1 MKPEVS
7 VIIAAYN
14 TEAYIAQAIESVLA
28 QSLNNIEVIV
38 VDDASTD
45 STAEVA
51 RSFTDKRLKVLVN
64 KRNLGVSGARN
75 HAFREAQGKWVAV
88 LDSDDWYAPE
98 RLEKLLQTAE
108 ANKVDMIVD
117 DLHLVRDGETQPWST
132 LIRESGQSIDKVMV
146 IDPVY
151 FVETDK
157 YAQQGLHLG
166 ISKPIFRRD
175 YLVQN
180 TITYDEQLNV
190 AEDFWLNMEC
200 LVRGA
205 VFLLVPQPYYFYRSR
220 SGSLVYSKRVERLEK
235 DCKKIID
242 FIAAHDIKVKNPQLA
257 SALYENLNIFKGY
270 LSYYRVVEPIKAKQ
284 WSEAL
289 IQSAKNSGFW
299 MYLLKRIPGIIN
311 RRIEYYVLGNKNAY
325 NRIFSSKKFRKT
337 M

>member
-14 TEAYIAQAIESVLA
+14 TEAYIAQAIESVLG

-38 VDDASTD
+38 VDDASSD

-64 KRNLGVSGARN
+64 KQNLGVSGARN
-75 HAFREAQGKWVAV
+75 RALREAQGKWVAV

-98 RLEKLLQTAE
+98 RLEKLLQIAE
-108 ANKVDMIVD
+108 ANKADMIAD
-117 DLHLVRDGETQPWST
+117 DLHLIRDGETQPWST
-132 LIRESGQSIDKVMV
+132 LIRESGESIDKIMV

-151 FVETDK
+151 FVKTDK
-157 YAQQGLHLG
+157 YGEQGLRLG

-180 TITYDEQLNV
+180 AITYDEQLNI

-205 VFLLVPQPYYFYRSR
+205 VFFLVPQPYYFYRSR
-220 SGSLVYSKRVERLEK
+220 SGSLVFSKRVQRLEK

-242 FIAAHDIKVKNPQLA
+242 FIATQDLKVKNPQLA
-257 SALYENLNIFKGY
+257 GVLYENLEIFKGY

-284 WSEAL
+284 WSKAL
-289 IQSAKNSGFW
+289 IELARNSGFW
-299 MYLLKRIPGIIN
+299 VYFLKRIPGIIT
-311 RRIEYYVLGNKNAY
+311 RRIEYYVLKNKNAY
-325 NRIFSSKKFRKT
+325 GIFSSKKI
-337 M
+337 